1 MGPINLNSL
10 FLTCKTIVNTEIKS
24 HCDVIIEKLDKLIS
38 MTKKKGQK
46 KRMEKLRK
54 KVKKIYK
61 FAKKNRYL

>member
-1 MGPINLNSL
+1 MSIDYNQL
-10 FLTCKTIVNTEIKS
+10 FLISDTGIKKSCNVIVK
-24 HCDVIIEKLDKLIS
+24 KLDKLIS

-61 FAKKNRYL
+61 FVKKNRYS

>member
-1 MGPINLNSL
+1 MPIDYTQL
-10 FLTCKTIVNTEIKS
+10 FLISDTGIKKSCNVIVK
-24 HCDVIIEKLDKLIS
+24 KLDKLIS

-61 FAKKNRYL
+61 FAKKNRYS